1 MTLAQLTANATRRW
15 LLSSAI
21 IAACTVCMF
30 FVRAHLDVLNVLLIY
45 LLAIFILALFTG
57 ATEAAAM
64 AVVSFLLLDF
74 LFIPPYYTLTI
85 ANPDHVFTIIV
96 YLGVAIVTARLVAS
110 VRSGADVAIRE
121 QQRTALLYDLN
132 SALISDITIEEI
144 LNTIVRRV
152 VDVYG
157 ATGCRI
163 LLPSAADER
172 LEVRA
177 SYPAASEPLDRQMLS
192 IAEWAL
198 EHRVVAG
205 LGARGRQIHIP
216 RGMKPQAL
224 TRQGAPRD
232 RKYVPIATAA
242 RAIGVLEVLG
252 APAAHR
258 LHDDDER
265 VLTSF
270 ADQAALALER
280 GRLAE
285 IAAEASALSQSN
297 DLKSALLAA
306 VSHDLRTPLAVI
318 KTSTTSMLDPQVT
331 WNEAERTEF
340 LTAINEET
348 DRLTLMVSNLLDLSR
363 IEGGVLVPDREW
375 YDAPELIEDVK
386 DRLMSRGLATHHV
399 FRTEIAP
406 DLPLIFL
413 DYVEIAQVLMNLGE
427 NAIKFAG
434 PNKASVLAVRAV
446 GDAIEFSVH
455 DDGPG
460 IPRAEL
466 DRVFEKHYRLKRN
479 SRIPGSGIGLSI
491 CKGIVEA
498 HGGRIWVDSKPGAG
512 TTFRFTIP
520 VCAAQKAAA

>member
-1 MTLAQLTANATRRW
+1 MSVQQLTEKPAVRW
-15 LLSSAI
+15 LLSAAI
-21 IAACTVCMF
+21 VLLCTLCMLA
-30 FVRAHLDVLNVLLIY
+30 VRDHLGVLNVLLIY
-45 LLAIFILALFTG
+45 LLAVFVLALFTG

-64 AVVSFLLLDF
+64 AVVSFLLFDF

-85 ANPDHVFTIIV
+85 ASSDHILTIFV

-157 ATGCRI
+157 AAGCRI
-163 LLPSAADER
+163 LLPSAAGER

-177 SYPAASEPLDRQMLS
+177 SYPASGEPPDRQMLT

-198 EHRVVAG
+198 EHRMPAG
-205 LGARGRQIHIP
+205 LGARGRQIRIP
-216 RGMKPQAL
+216 HGMKPQAI
-224 TRQGAPRD
+224 TRQGAQKD
-232 RKYVPIATAA
+232 RKYLPIATAA
-242 RAIGVLEVLG
+242 RAIGVLEVSG
-252 APAAHR
+252 ARPVHR
-258 LHDDDER
+258 LHDDDDR

-285 IAAEASALSQSN
+285 VAAEASALSQSN

-318 KTSTTSMLDPQVT
+318 KTSTTSMLDPHVT
-331 WNEAERTEF
+331 WNESERTEF

-348 DRLTLMVSNLLDLSR
+348 DRLSLMVSNLLDLSR
-363 IEGGVLVPDREW
+363 IEGGVLIPDREW
-375 YDAPELIEDVK
+375 YDAPELVEDVK
-386 DRLMSRGLATHHV
+386 DRLLSRGLATHHV
-399 FRTEIAP
+399 FRAEIAP
-406 DLPLIFL
+406 DLPLVYL

-427 NAIKFAG
+427 NAIKYAG
-434 PNKASVLAVRAV
+434 PNLESILAVRAA
-446 GDAIEFSVH
+446 GDALEFSVH
-455 DDGPG
+455 DHGPG
-460 IPRAEL
+460 IPRSEL
-466 DRVFEKHYRLKRN
+466 SRVFEKHYRMKRN

-498 HGGRIWVDSKPGAG
+498 HGGHIWVESKPGDG

-520 VCAAQKAAA
+520 VFANLKAAA